1 MAEAQK
7 PGAFDAMPVEDVAE
21 LLSVSAKT
29 VRNWINKLGLPAVDD
44 GRRRVL
50 AWSSTLEWYVQ
61 RRIQMDGNAGNV
73 SAPPD
78 EDGIPE
84 TLDQAE
90 TRKTIAD
97 ADLKELRLA
106 QLRGQLVPADE
117 VGRNVGRVATAIKT
131 KLDGLPNALAMRLQG
146 KSDRVEI
153 QQILQDAMYRIKLEL
168 ATVGQVSE
176 PVSVSAD
183 DEGDE

>member
-21 LLSVSAKT
+21 LLGVSAKT
-29 VRNWINKLGLPAVDD
+29 VRNWINRLGLAATDD

-50 AWSSTLEWYVQ
+50 SWAPTLEWYVQ
-61 RRIQMDGNAGNV
+61 MRIRKDGNDGKPP
-73 SAPPD
+73 SPSDPD
-78 EDGIPE
+78 EQTE

-131 KLDGLPNALAMRLQG
+131 KLDGLPNSLALRLVG
-146 KSDRVEI
+146 KSDRVEV
-153 QQILQDAMYRIKLEL
+153 QQILQDAIFRIKLEL
-168 ATVGQVSE
+168 ATVGQVAD

-183 DEGDE
+183 EDGDE

>member
-1 MAEAQK
+1 MADAQK
-7 PGAFDAMPVEDVAE
+7 PGALDAMPVEDVAD
-21 LLSVSAKT
+21 LLGVSAKT
-29 VRNWINKLGLPAVDD
+29 VRNWINKLDLPAVDD

-50 AWSSTLEWYVQ
+50 SWPTTLEWYVQ
-61 RRIQMDGNAGNV
+61 MRIRKDGNVGN
-73 SAPPD
+73 APPPTD
-78 EDGIPE
+78 PEAQTE

-131 KLDGLPNALAMRLQG
+131 KLDGLPNSLALRLVG
-146 KSDRVEI
+146 KSDRVEV
-153 QQILQDAMYRIKLEL
+153 QQILQDAMYRIKMEL
-168 ATVGQVSE
+168 ATVGQV
-176 PVSVSAD
+176 PDPASVSM
-183 DEGDE
+183 DEDGDE